1 MKRSLKYT
9 FLSVLVIIGIQYW
22 TLAIISG
29 WLMEDDS
36 KAVEKFTQ
44 QHLVVTSLPAI
55 IWAADAIGGRYIVT
69 LILLVAAWWIAK
81 QKVPERPIG
90 A

>member
-1 MKRSLKYT
+1 MKRPLKYT
-9 FLSVLVIIGIQYW
+9 FLSALVIIGILYW
-22 TLAIISG
+22 TLAIISE
-29 WLMEDDS
+29 WLLEDDS

-69 LILLVAAWWIAK
+69 LILLVTAGWVSK
-81 QKVPERPIG
+81 QKVPEPDS
-90 A
+90 